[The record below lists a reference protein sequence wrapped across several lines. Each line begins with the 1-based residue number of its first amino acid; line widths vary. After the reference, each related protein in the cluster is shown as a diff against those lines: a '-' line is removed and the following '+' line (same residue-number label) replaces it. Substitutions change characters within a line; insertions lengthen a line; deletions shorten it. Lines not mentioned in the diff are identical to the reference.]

1 MRRQTPSDRTLGP
14 YPTAASAARVG
25 ENERRCN
32 VSVELSIVLSVLA
45 IVLIT
50 AMTKIAADRIRP

>member
-1 MRRQTPSDRTLGP
+1 M
-14 YPTAASAARVG
+14 
-25 ENERRCN
+25 
-32 VSVELSIVLSVLA
+32 SVELSIVLSVLA